1 MMAAVSILLLI
12 ATIIGLVIRD
22 RMVARERRRAQE
34 SPSGARQG
42 D

>member
-22 RMVARERRRAQE
+22 NVLARRRRRAQE
-34 SPSGARQG
+34 SRSGARQG